1 MGEKVLK
8 KNDDITVN
16 IERFGANGEGI
27 AVYKN
32 KIIFVPFACEGEQ
45 VSAHIICD
53 KKSFYI
59 AKLINIIS
67 PSKERVKAPC
77 PYYGKCGGCDIQHL
91 SLDAQLKLKKNIV
104 KDALSKYAKI
114 NVSVNDVI
122 GSEKQLRY
130 RNKFSFPVQQTD
142 DGKIKIGMFK
152 KNSHEICEIE
162 DCLLQSEKTKD
173 IISLFKEYLNE
184 ENITAYNEATKS
196 GIVKHIVV
204 REHAESFILTVVVTD
219 EKFNNFSPL
228 IKKLSTKFKSFGIVK
243 NVNKLS
249 NNVIFGKRDEFI
261 YGLKELKIQEFEI
274 SYQVNNRSFL
284 QVNNEVKNKIY
295 SKIISEINYAKNVCD
310 AYSGAGL
317 LSAIVAKNAENV
329 YGIEIIPEANIN
341 AEELKKQNGLKN
353 LTNICGDCSKVL
365 PTLAKQL
372 KSDFSLILDPPRKGV
387 DKVVCDAIIA
397 SEPKQI
403 IYLSCNPATLARD
416 LDMLKE
422 KYEIEFVQ
430 PYDMFPQTAN
440 IETLVKLNLRKA

>member
-27 AVYKN
+27 AVYNN

-152 KNSHEICEIE
+152 KNR
-162 DCLLQSEKTKD
+162 DR
-173 IISLFKEYLNE
+173 
-184 ENITAYNEATKS
+184 KS
-196 GIVKHIVV
+196 VV
-204 REHAESFILTVVVTD
+204 
-219 EKFNNFSPL
+219 
-228 IKKLSTKFKSFGIVK
+228 
-243 NVNKLS
+243 
-249 NNVIFGKRDEFI
+249 
-261 YGLKELKIQEFEI
+261 
-274 SYQVNNRSFL
+274 
-284 QVNNEVKNKIY
+284 
-295 SKIISEINYAKNVCD
+295 
-310 AYSGAGL
+310 
-317 LSAIVAKNAENV
+317 
-329 YGIEIIPEANIN
+329 
-341 AEELKKQNGLKN
+341 
-353 LTNICGDCSKVL
+353 
-365 PTLAKQL
+365 
-372 KSDFSLILDPPRKGV
+372 
-387 DKVVCDAIIA
+387 
-397 SEPKQI
+397 
-403 IYLSCNPATLARD
+403 
-416 LDMLKE
+416 
-422 KYEIEFVQ
+422 
-430 PYDMFPQTAN
+430 
-440 IETLVKLNLRKA
+440 